1 MLLLLVLQVLLLLL
15 RRRRR
20 HRVPR
25 VASELEPRHRGES
38 AAADQRRRPHL
49 HRPLVA
55 LLSRPR
61 LGDRRRMPGLRG
73 ASVVGQLRL
82 ARAGH
87 FCDGYLGGEAAV
99 GEREV
104 GGAVVG
110 DGDAARIDGDLPG
123 LLVHGDLGSEE
134 EIVAHHEGERASER
148 DLNAARGE
156 RERERRSE

>member
-1 MLLLLVLQVLLLLL
+1 
-15 RRRRR
+15 
-20 HRVPR
+20 
-25 VASELEPRHRGES
+25 
-38 AAADQRRRPHL
+38 
-49 HRPLVA
+49 
-55 LLSRPR
+55 
-61 LGDRRRMPGLRG
+61 MPGLRG

-156 RERERRSE
+156 RERETE